1 MWKEENIKHT
11 SVKGKHLA
19 DLDVE
24 GRKYKTYKCQG
35 KSPSRPRCGRKNN
48 INHKRVKGNHVAD
61 LDVEGIIILTIHV
74 SREIT

>member
-24 GRKYKTYKCQG
+24 GR
-35 KSPSRPRCGRKNN
+35 
-48 INHKRVKGNHVAD
+48 
-61 LDVEGIIILTIHV
+61 IILNIHV